1 MRILCLSALAMFLG
15 ACTPSTST
23 SAAASA
29 AADAGPSDAGKDAD
43 AADARAALVAD
54 AAPDESMIP
63 ATSSDELTT
72 RAKHLLEAI
81 AAGNADLATDMMFPR
96 DGYVSSHDSKEAT
109 KLWDKKVS
117 APFKRHVSSLHK
129 RKGMDRAQFVS
140 IDLGHSVS
148 QITPKKHDWNKP
160 LWRVKGS
167 SLSYI
172 VDGKT
177 LKVPIAEMIAWHGA
191 WYVTRMK

>member
-1 MRILCLSALAMFLG
+1 MRFRLVALALVFGVLG
-15 ACTPSTST
+15 CKESSGG
-23 SAAASA
+23 AAAI
-29 AADAGPSDAGKDAD
+29 ADAGPSDAKIAEAG
-43 AADARAALVAD
+43 DARAAVVEAG
-54 AAPDESMIP
+54 PDDSQIP
-63 ATSSDELTT
+63 PTSSEELTA

-81 AAGNADLATDMMFPR
+81 AAGNAELASDMLFPR
-96 DGYVSSHDSKEAT
+96 DGYAASRDSKEAS
-109 KLWDKKVS
+109 KLWEKKIS
-117 APFKRHVSSLHK
+117 APFKRQVGHLHK

-140 IDLGHSVS
+140 LDLGHSVS
-148 QITPKKHDWNKP
+148 QVTPKKRDWTKP

-177 LKVPIAEMIAWHGA
+177 LKIPIAEMVAWHGA